1 MDNFNIK
8 IFLNS
13 KKQYYTFNEIKYK
26 TYKNIVKTILNNN
39 NTDISELFN
48 NLISSHCVNN
58 DNNFNFLEKLCILL
72 ALRIICISPVLD
84 FSVLDKNKKQ
94 QFISV
99 DLTKLLEQL
108 QLKNEDFT
116 DTQTIEN
123 VKINFSSPSDFFYNT
138 FEEHYISTIKNI
150 TVNNVTYNVNDNS
163 ALDLLPT
170 SSLKYAKDFFNKIHD
185 NLNDLFLLKVNFG
198 KNEKIDLPLSLKDNT
213 IIEFLK
219 ILFKRDL
226 LSLYEFEYFFISKA
240 NLSFDLLYNS
250 TPAELNVFMN
260 IYKKDLEE
268 RNKQQQSNNLNP
280 LTPNL
285 NKINE

>member
-1 MDNFNIK
+1 M
-8 IFLNS
+8 
-13 KKQYYTFNEIKYK
+13 
-26 TYKNIVKTILNNN
+26 
-39 NTDISELFN
+39 
-48 NLISSHCVNN
+48 
-58 DNNFNFLEKLCILL
+58 
-72 ALRIICISPVLD
+72 
-84 FSVLDKNKKQ
+84 
-94 QFISV
+94 
-99 DLTKLLEQL
+99 
-108 QLKNEDFT
+108 
-116 DTQTIEN
+116 
-123 VKINFSSPSDFFYNT
+123 
-138 FEEHYISTIKNI
+138 
-150 TVNNVTYNVNDNS
+150 NNVTYNVNDNS

-185 NLNDLFLLKVNFG
+185 TLNDLFLLKVNFG